1 MKQPKQKYSYVYTRD
16 GERVTHIRL
25 YKKPSSDE
33 ILTMFKTVSGC
44 RERYYVDEP
53 IRYALTIFIYDCI
66 VK

>member
-1 MKQPKQKYSYVYTRD
+1 MRKDNIYSCIYTRD

-53 IRYALTIFIYDCI
+53 VGYAVIQFVYDFK